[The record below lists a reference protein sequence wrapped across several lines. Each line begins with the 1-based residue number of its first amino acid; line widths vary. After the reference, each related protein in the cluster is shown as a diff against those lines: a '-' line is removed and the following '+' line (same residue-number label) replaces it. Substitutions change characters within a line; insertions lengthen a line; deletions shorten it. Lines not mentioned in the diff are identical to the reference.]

1 MIPLIQQHLKGS
13 LDKEYYINLF
23 ERAIMKSKSELI
35 LVPESLRGFG
45 KTTILNEIGSLVQ
58 NLYNK
63 NVYVISPHPKIEYI
77 CDGVF
82 TIEDIC
88 RQSLN
93 SKLVSGC
100 DVVIL
105 DDVRLSENV
114 DLNEVIRRCHS
125 LHIPVIGFV
134 YDDVC

>member
-1 MIPLIQQHLKGS
+1 MIPLIPQPLKGQ

-23 ERAIMKSKSELI
+23 EQAIMKSKSELI

-45 KTTILNEIGSLVQ
+45 KTTMLNEIGLLAQ

-63 NVYVISPHPKIEYI
+63 NVYVISPHPKIEYV
-77 CDGVF
+77 CDEVF
-82 TIEDIC
+82 AVEDVC
-88 RQSLN
+88 RQGLS
-93 SKLVSGC
+93 SKLVSDC

-105 DDVRLSENV
+105 DDIRLSENV

-125 LHIPVIGFV
+125 LHIPVIGFI
-134 YDDVC
+134 YEDVC